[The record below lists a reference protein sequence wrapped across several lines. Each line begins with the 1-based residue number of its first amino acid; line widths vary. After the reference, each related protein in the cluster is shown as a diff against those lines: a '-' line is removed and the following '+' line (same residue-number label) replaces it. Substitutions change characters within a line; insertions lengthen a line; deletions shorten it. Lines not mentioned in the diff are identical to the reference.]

1 MPEQHLTPSNICEIT
16 GATPQAINNWR
27 KRHDDFPQPVDYE
40 GRTPLFPAEATLLWL
55 RVNGKLLNDIS
66 LENGRAL
73 RQMVDAFWA
82 AAEEVPRHEIVQKV
96 LLPAV
101 RGTGT
106 SPLVDAV
113 SRVRSVIGGPGTA
126 DLIVELLSRVP
137 GHVWSE
143 FEVSKPL
150 LDLVVAVVDSPPA
163 ATTYDGC
170 GGLGTLL
177 AAVTPTNGHAYLQ
190 EVNSEAAELAAELLK
205 MRNIAAEVYA
215 GDTVAHDGHPEIRA
229 DRVVMAPPMK
239 LRLGNLNP
247 DDPRWEFGTPKGFDS
262 SDAWIMIALAHTA
275 PGGTAVIHLSSRILV
290 DRPDGL
296 IEKLLR
302 QNLIDA
308 VIELGPG
315 QFGGS
320 AAESCLLVLSRNR
333 PAPTAIEH
341 TPILLVD
348 LSALAKGS
356 GRYQLTSEMV
366 TAFTANIWARWCH
379 ERFSLDNIATTMTL
393 PELRAVEF
401 DLRPARHLQRLHWPR
416 PFPAAAGLGLN
427 RQEHPAAT
435 DIARF
440 VERIRE
446 SSITDLP
453 GLDVRT
459 PTIASAALVT
469 LRDLMRTNC
478 VTILQGTGVVSRSL
492 RSPNNLNP
500 STPSVIDIGDIP
512 DNILSVG
519 HDPDLVRRDQ
529 PTERDLP
536 PSQRFIRTG
545 DILIAT
551 RWSSG
556 LIPIVGVATAE
567 MADALLGRGVASI
580 RLEPESLERINARYL
595 RWWLATPRFHH
606 FMAVHASGS
615 TFEQR
620 VSYSRLRD
628 FDFPLPEIGK
638 QLSIVR
644 ELESALSIIRQQE
657 TEHRSIADAYREMG
671 SLVLEL
677 FGAAHLI
684 EEERR

>member
-1 MPEQHLTPSNICEIT
+1 MPEQHLTPSSICDIT

-40 GRTPLFPAEATLLWL
+40 GRTPLFPAEATLSWL
-55 RVNGKLLNDIS
+55 RVNGKLLNDAGVK
-66 LENGRAL
+66 NGHAV

-82 AAEEVPRHEIVQKV
+82 AAEDVPRHEIVQKV

-101 RGTGT
+101 RGTGS
-106 SPLVDAV
+106 SPLADVV
-113 SRVRSVIGGPGTA
+113 SSVRSVIGGAGTS

-143 FEVSKPL
+143 FEVSRPL
-150 LDLVVAVVDSPPA
+150 LDLIVAVVDSPPA

-229 DRVVMAPPMK
+229 DRVVMAPPVN
-239 LRLGNLNP
+239 LRLSDLNP
-247 DDPRWEFGTPKGFDS
+247 DDPRWEFGTPKGFDAN
-262 SDAWIMIALAHTA
+262 DAWIMIALAHTA

-320 AAESCLLVLSRNR
+320 SAESCLLVLSRNR

-366 TAFTANIWARWCH
+366 TSFTANVWARWSH
-379 ERFSLDNIATTMTL
+379 KRFSLDNIATTMTL
-393 PELRAVEF
+393 PELRAAEF
-401 DLRPARHLQRLHWPR
+401 DLRPARHLQRLDWPR
-416 PFPAAAGLGLN
+416 PFPAEAAIGLKA
-427 RQEHPAAT
+427 QEHPAAT
-435 DIARF
+435 EIARF
-440 VERIRE
+440 VERIRK
-446 SSITDLP
+446 SSITDLS
-453 GLDVRT
+453 GLEVRT
-459 PTIASAALVT
+459 PTITSAALVT
-469 LRDLMRTNC
+469 LRDLIRTNC
-478 VTILQGTGVVSRSL
+478 LTILQGTGVASRSL
-492 RSPNNLNP
+492 RPSNNLNP
-500 STPSVIDIGDIP
+500 STPSVINIGDIP
-512 DNILSVG
+512 DNVLDDA

-529 PTERDLP
+529 PTDRDLP

-556 LIPIVGVATAE
+556 LIPIVGIATTE
-567 MADALLGRGVASI
+567 MADALLGRGVAAI
-580 RLEPESLERINARYL
+580 RLEPDAVERISSRYL

-620 VSYSRLRD
+620 VSYSILRD
-628 FDFPLPEIGK
+628 FDFPLPEIGQ
-638 QLSIVR
+638 QLNLVQ
-644 ELESALSIIRQQE
+644 ELDSVLRIIRQQE

-684 EEERR
+684 GEKR